1 MRNILV
7 FLAALLMVFSLGC
20 ARKKTTVVDTYA
32 DSGPQTM
39 SLDYRDFGKAADDS
53 IQDLISSGV
62 LDRPGGG
69 RYVLAISDIIN
80 DTMQRIDTSQLVKKI
95 RVALL
100 RSGKVVTTTA
110 VKAGGAEDKMPMQ
123 TRELRNND
131 EFDQGTVPGK
141 GQMIAPDFSLS
152 GKIVQRNVRMDDDVE
167 QVEYYFMLSLT
178 DVRTGL
184 AYWENE
190 TPIIKRGDPDS
201 VSW

>member
-1 MRNILV
+1 
-7 FLAALLMVFSLGC
+7 
-20 ARKKTTVVDTYA
+20 
-32 DSGPQTM
+32 
-39 SLDYRDFGKAADDS
+39 
-53 IQDLISSGV
+53 
-62 LDRPGGG
+62 
-69 RYVLAISDIIN
+69 
-80 DTMQRIDTSQLVKKI
+80 MQRIDTSQLVKKI

-152 GKIVQRNVRMDDDVE
+152 GKIVQRNVRMVVDVE

-178 DVRTGL
+178 DVRSGL

-201 VSW
+201 VSWQVFFCLLFQWVGFLSEWLGNC